1 MKRDRL
7 KLFKKNVKFLKERYT
22 DAYQYLFRPHYDHG
36 MQIDVVLDEGQGNLL
51 IDQKPVYDQD
61 YEKRLH
67 DLLEKTYQK
76 LSKRYISVNILFDSG
91 YWQNSLH
98 YQSLKKIVEI
108 KRVIM
113 KNESF

>member
-67 DLLEKTYQK
+67 DLLEKTY
-76 LSKRYISVNILFDSG
+76 
-91 YWQNSLH
+91 
-98 YQSLKKIVEI
+98 
-108 KRVIM
+108 
-113 KNESF
+113 